1 MELRGRGW
9 SIRAASREVGVSR
22 ASGTNWARGY
32 SVYRAGQL
40 VRTVAPLDRLAVRA
54 ISPRFLSEDERI
66 QVADLRRE
74 RLSIRQIA
82 TQLNRSP
89 STISRE
95 LRRNAS
101 TSGTYRPHEAHRR
114 AVARRAR
121 HRQRRLESSA
131 ELFEAVSQLLGQR
144 WSPQQISR
152 HLTTRF
158 PAEPAMRLC
167 HKSIYQAPYQPGCEL
182 MRPSPLAPRGERRNC
197 AARSHR
203 NSCRDRRWRP
213 RLLAASATAP
223 TSRRARLDGTL
234 LLSLSGV
241 YDSLSRDHRDG

>member
-1 MELRGRGW
+1 MRFSLVVSRRGLAGAHPPTSVAASWNCEAGGEHPRSRPRSW
-9 SIRAASREVGVSR
+9 SIP
-22 ASGTNWARGY
+22 
-32 SVYRAGQL
+32 L
-40 VRTVAPLDRLAVRA
+40 VRNQLGPRLFGLSRRTTGADRRSVGPTRVRA
-54 ISPRFLSEDERI
+54 ISPRCLLADERI

-82 TQLNRSP
+82 AQLSRSP

-121 HRQRRLESSA
+121 HRQRRIESSA
-131 ELFEAVSQLLGQR
+131 ELFDAVSQLLGQR

-152 HLTTRF
+152 HLTTRY

-167 HKSIYQAPYQPGCEL
+167 HESIYQALYQPGSLL
-182 MRPSPLAPRGERRNC
+182 MRPSPLAPQRRSPL
-197 AARSHR
+197 RTG
-203 NSCRDRRWRP
+203 P
-213 RLLAASATAP
+213 P
-223 TSRRARLDGTL
+223 
-234 LLSLSGV
+234 
-241 YDSLSRDHRDG
+241 